1 MRPPEKFPWGQ
12 IIEEWEIGPY
22 RIAKYHP
29 YKTPRVGLPHLPR
42 AAETDRTEYHIWVDG
57 KDTHTGALT
66 LEGALLLAIATKS
79 LGSHPEGMSMIAR
92 ALKIGE
98 ETNGETS
105 L

>member
-1 MRPPEKFPWGQ
+1 MRTSEKFVWGK
-12 IIEEWEIGPY
+12 IVEEWEIGPY
-22 RIAKYHP
+22 HIAKYHP
-29 YKTPRVGLPHLPR
+29 NNLETRDVDRDRV
-42 AAETDRTEYHIWVDG
+42 EYHVWVDG
-57 KDTHTGALT
+57 QDTHSGTRT

-98 ETNGETS
+98 ETNGRTN